1 LLIFQSSLK
10 IPAGQLPEALELT
23 AQKPAPGTHTK
34 LFRSDSQSHGKR
46 GCMKMEAECE
56 KRDRWAKWVIKVIVG
71 GSEIEERSSSN
82 ES

>member
-1 LLIFQSSLK
+1 
-10 IPAGQLPEALELT
+10 
-23 AQKPAPGTHTK
+23 
-34 LFRSDSQSHGKR
+34 
-46 GCMKMEAECE
+46 MKMEAECE